1 MLSLTAH
8 IRKDTKKKL
17 DALRAKGLIPAVLYG
32 PNAKEQMLAVERKD
46 FEKTFKEAG
55 ESALVSLTVD
65 SSTAPVFIYDT
76 QKDPLTN
83 KVTHVDFYQP
93 ALDQKIEI
101 AVPLAFKGD
110 APAVKDLGGTLIK
123 MVQEIEVRALPQDL
137 PHEITIDVSSLA
149 SFENRILVKDIAVGQ
164 NVEILKNQEDIIAQ
178 VVPPE
183 KVEEELATP
192 VEEKVEEVGKV
203 EKPKKEEVEE
213 GAEAEKPAAAKAQ

>member
-76 QKDPLTN
+76 QKDPLTS

-164 NVEILKNQEDIIAQ
+164 NVEILKNQE
-178 VVPPE
+178 
-183 KVEEELATP
+183 
-192 VEEKVEEVGKV
+192 
-203 EKPKKEEVEE
+203 
-213 GAEAEKPAAAKAQ
+213 